1 MAVFEEST
9 SLTTLPLTA
18 ETAAQLLS
26 CLESLPP
33 AGSTP
38 SAPSVSLVATL
49 VLHATLPT
57 ETGFLILAGD
67 LAQPAS
73 VRAFAVVMTDSFHP
87 WISYLWASDTG
98 LMRPILDAIA
108 RLVPAQK
115 DPTADRFY
123 VYAVTKHFVPIFD
136 TLVVRGFCT
145 IDYDM
150 WTIQHDA
157 PLLGFTPDDV
167 SLGAEWTGADGKRFQ
182 IDVLRT
188 EDVDQVVAAST
199 TDTTADYLHHIIA
212 TSKLHRTIRHIDNVP
227 DGALAPAVSW
237 CLSHADLS
245 VGLLATD
252 PAYRAR
258 GLARRCAAS
267 VTLSQ
272 RQGVR
277 FPDGRA
283 NTLPAFAYIA
293 PDNTAS
299 QITMG
304 KIGFVNTGEQYQWFG
319 VKNLVPLP
327 GDVDEE

>member
-1 MAVFEEST
+1 MAVLEEPT
-9 SLTTLPLTA
+9 TLTTLPLTA

-26 CLESLPP
+26 CFDSLPP
-33 AGSTP
+33 PGSTP
-38 SAPSVSLVATL
+38 AAPSVSLVATL
-49 VLHATLPT
+49 VLHATSPT

-87 WISYLWASDTG
+87 WISYLWASDAS
-98 LMRPILDAIA
+98 LMRPILASIA

-123 VYAVTKHFVPIFD
+123 MYAVTKHYASIFD
-136 TLVVRGFCT
+136 SLVVRGFCT

-150 WTIQHDA
+150 WTIKHDA
-157 PLLGFTPDDV
+157 PLSGFASEDV
-167 SLGAEWTGADGKRFQ
+167 SLGAEWTDADGKRFK

-188 EDVDQVVAAST
+188 EDVAQVVAAST
-199 TDTTADYLHHIIA
+199 TGTTADYLHHIIA

-227 DGALAPAVSW
+227 EGLLAPAVSW
-237 CLSHADLS
+237 CMSHADLS

-258 GLARRCAAS
+258 GLARRCAGS

-304 KIGFVNTGEQYQWFG
+304 KIGFVNTGERLQWFG
-319 VKNLVPLP
+319 VKDLSPLP
-327 GDVDEE
+327 GDIDGK